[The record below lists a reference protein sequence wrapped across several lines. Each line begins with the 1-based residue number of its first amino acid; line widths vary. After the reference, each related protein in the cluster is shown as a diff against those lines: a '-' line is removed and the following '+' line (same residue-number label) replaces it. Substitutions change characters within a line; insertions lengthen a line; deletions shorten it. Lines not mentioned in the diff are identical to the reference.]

1 MAKKKVNKRRD
12 YNLSSR
18 DVITY
23 EKSRIP
29 RQTGFMILRGPG
41 LNATE
46 AIEENGLMRKMGIKK
61 RFKLKFM
68 QAMTLDD
75 VIKHFKEANT
85 WASGIIYHLGNIT
98 DEGEALKKTIDRLL
112 IPTLEIKEEG
122 KASSLVEGLDKMS
135 SKGPSA
141 NE

>member
-68 QAMTLDD
+68 QAMALDD

-85 WASGIIYHLGNIT
+85 WASGIVYNLGSIT
-98 DEGEALKKTIDRLL
+98 DEAQALKKTIDRLL
-112 IPTLEIKEEG
+112 IPTLEIKEDG
-122 KASSLVEGLDKMS
+122 KETSLVEGLEKMS
-135 SKGPSA
+135 SRGSPHG
-141 NE
+141 